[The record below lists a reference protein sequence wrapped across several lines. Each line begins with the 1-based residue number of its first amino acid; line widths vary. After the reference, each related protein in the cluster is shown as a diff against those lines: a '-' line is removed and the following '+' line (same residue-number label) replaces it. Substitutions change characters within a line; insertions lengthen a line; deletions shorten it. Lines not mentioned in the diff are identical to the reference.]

1 MSLSVKIRKKMDSFV
16 LDVSW
21 QMNNELAVLFGHS
34 GAGKSL
40 TLQMIAGLVEPDEGK
55 IRLGDVVF
63 FESKAG
69 TRLKP
74 QDRHLGYVFQ
84 DLALFPHMTVYQ
96 NILYGG
102 YGISKTEKESM
113 AVEMMRRFRI
123 AELRDRLPGRIS
135 GGQKQRVALARA
147 LMRKPRVLLLDEP
160 FSALDASIRL
170 GMGRLLKEVQHE
182 FNIPVVLVTHDL
194 HEARALADRMFVYSA
209 GKIIQSGRPD
219 DIIHL
224 PESQEL
230 MDLVESSAYRTQEPA
245 AIWADPLRWELNRTP

>member
-1 MSLSVKIRKKMDSFV
+1 MSLSVKIQKEIDSFV

-40 TLQMIAGLVEPDEGK
+40 TLQMIAGLVEPDEGE

-63 FESKAG
+63 LESKAG

-74 QDRHLGYVFQ
+74 QDRYLGYVFQ
-84 DLALFPHMTVYQ
+84 DLALFPHMTVRQ

-102 YGISKTEKESM
+102 HGMSKAEKEGT
-113 AVEMMRRFRI
+113 AIEMMRRFRI
-123 AELRDRLPGRIS
+123 TELAHRLPAKIS

-147 LMRKPRVLLLDEP
+147 LIRRPRALLLDEP

-170 GMGRLLKEVQHE
+170 EMGKLLKEVRHE

-209 GKIIQSGRPD
+209 GRIIQSGRPD

-224 PESQEL
+224 PKSQEL
-230 MDLVESSAYRTQEPA
+230 IELVESSAHRAQEPA
-245 AIWADPLRWELNRTP
+245 AIWAQPRAGN